1 VSLDPE
7 LLNPERLIP
16 ALIAAGILL
25 LVGFP
30 LHEFS
35 HALMADRLGDRTARY
50 MGRMSLNPIV
60 HFDPLGGLI
69 LLVSAVAGGGFII
82 GWAKPTPVNPVN
94 LRGGRRGE
102 AWVALAGPVS
112 NLLMAAIAAIPVR
125 ILLATGTPIADIPP
139 VLDLLVYF
147 NIFLFI
153 FNLLP
158 IPPLDGY
165 RVLVGFLDARLA
177 HELRRYEQ
185 YGFVLILVVFL
196 LGGPLLVHIASSIY
210 GFLVGV

>member
-7 LLNPERLIP
+7 LLIP
-16 ALIAAGILL
+16 ALIAAGIFL

-50 MGRMSLNPIV
+50 MGRMSLNPVV
-60 HFDPLGGLI
+60 HFDPLGGL
-69 LLVSAVAGGGFII
+69 LLVVSAVAGGFII

-102 AWVALAGPVS
+102 AWVALAGPAS
-112 NLLMAAIAAIPVR
+112 NLLMAAVAAIPVR
-125 ILLATGTPIADIPP
+125 ILLATGTSVPDVVAL
-139 VLDLLVYF
+139 VLVNLVYF

-165 RVLVGFLDARLA
+165 KVLTGFVDSRIAY
-177 HELRRYEQ
+177 ELRRFEP
-185 YGFVLILVVFL
+185 YGFVLILIVFL
-196 LGGPLLVHIASSIY
+196 LGGRLLIPIASSIY
-210 GFLVGV
+210 GFLVGI